1 MRHNDR
7 PSPRAPRAPLSLL
20 TLTLTLTLSPLSLT
34 LPPPAPALAGDLQRE
49 TLGEVGVGI
58 PFAYVLRLLGSPNK
72 SSKALYDDQA
82 KCTAQVHFYEKR
94 GIEVETCGEGRNP
107 PVRSVRAVHNRSP
120 VTSKGLRVGDK
131 GEEVLKRYE
140 DAKSFEGKTYVIEDT
155 RSGISMR
162 FLVEEGL
169 IYEINLYKDHT
180 LPSGKVDLEEMK
192 PKQELFR

>member
-1 MRHNDR
+1 MRLTR
-7 PSPRAPRAPLSLL
+7 RALALAAL
-20 TLTLTLTLSPLSLT
+20 TLTALSAST
-34 LPPPAPALAGDLQRE
+34 AARAGDLQRE
-49 TLGEVGVGI
+49 TLGEISVGI
-58 PFAYVLRLLGSPNK
+58 PFTHVLRLLGSPNK
-72 SSKALYDDQA
+72 STKELYDEQA
-82 KCTAQVHFYEKR
+82 KCNAQVHFYDKQ

-107 PVRSVRAVHNRSP
+107 LVRSVRAVNNRTP

-140 DAKSFEGKTYVIEDT
+140 DAKSFEGKTYVIEDARVGVT
-155 RSGISMR
+155 MR

-180 LPSGKVDLEEMK
+180 LPTSKVDLEELK